1 MGLLSKYY
9 SNYRHPKGLLGRYVV
24 RAMNGK
30 RHGALAEWALN
41 FVDIKE
47 DAHVLDIGCGGGANV
62 ARMLAKY
69 PKGTVNGVDFAP
81 AAIQIA
87 RRLNSQAILK
97 NRCRIIGGNAKML
110 PVIKDT
116 IDFATAF
123 ETVYYWPAF
132 ELCLLEIYRVL
143 KSGGYFLIANET
155 DGIDPNGEK
164 WAKLIGH
171 MYIYTAEELKDCL
184 VGAGFINVTIHHDPA
199 THYLCAIAQKP

>member
-81 AAIQIA
+81 AAT
-87 RRLNSQAILK
+87 IL
-97 NRCRIIGGNAKML
+97 
-110 PVIKDT
+110 PQH
-116 IDFATAF
+116 
-123 ETVYYWPAF
+123 
-132 ELCLLEIYRVL
+132 L
-143 KSGGYFLIANET
+143 KPFTTGPHSNYVFSR
-155 DGIDPNGEK
+155 
-164 WAKLIGH
+164 
-171 MYIYTAEELKDCL
+171 YTACSNPE
-184 VGAGFINVTIHHDPA
+184 
-199 THYLCAIAQKP
+199 AIS